1 MEIVTFNGWEEC
13 IRLQNELVDVI
24 LSTRFGPR
32 ILRYGFLDEENEFA
46 EIEEEQGKVGGDT
59 WRMYGGHRLWHAPE
73 ADPRTYYPDNES
85 LEWRELGDGVR
96 LTQPVERTTG
106 IQKEMDIRLSPV
118 GTHVRVLHRLYNR
131 NLWEVRLAP
140 WALSVMLPGGTAIL
154 PMPPRLPHTD
164 PAGLLP
170 VNSLAL
176 WPYTDLSDSRLIWGR
191 QYLLARQD
199 PIIKIAQKI
208 GAFIPGGWCAYAR
221 RGHLFIKRF
230 AVESGATYPDRGCN
244 VEVFINERFLELET
258 LGPLQTIPPQGFIEH
273 VEDWYLFRDV
283 PTPHNDAQVERHVLT
298 RIVETV
304 V

>member
-1 MEIVTFNGWEEC
+1 MEMVSFNGWQEC
-13 IRLQNELVDVI
+13 IRFHNELVDVVV
-24 LSTRFGPR
+24 STQFGPR

-46 EIEEEQGKVGGDT
+46 ELEEEQGKTGGEK

-73 ADPRTYYPDNES
+73 ADPRTYYPDNEP
-85 LEWRELGDGVR
+85 LEWRDVGDGVR
-96 LTQPVERTTG
+96 LIQPVERTTG
-106 IQKEMDIRLSPV
+106 IQKEMEIRLSPV
-118 GTHVRVLHRLYNR
+118 GTHVRVIHRLHNR
-131 NLWEVRLAP
+131 GLWDVRLAP

-154 PMPPRLPHTD
+154 PLPPRLAHTD
-164 PAGLLP
+164 PSALLP

-191 QYLLARQD
+191 QYILVRQD
-199 PIIKIAQKI
+199 PLIKIAQKI

-230 AVESGATYPDRGCN
+230 AVESGVLYPDRGCN
-244 VEVFINERFLELET
+244 VEVFTNERFLELET

>member
-1 MEIVTFNGWEEC
+1 MEIVSFNGWQQC
-13 IRLQNELVDVI
+13 IRLRNELVDVVI
-24 LSTRFGPR
+24 STVVGPR
-32 ILRYGFLDEENEFA
+32 ILRYGFLDEENEFG
-46 EIEEEQGKVGGDT
+46 EIEEEQGLTGGGE

-73 ADPRTYYPDNES
+73 ADPRTYYPDNEPI
-85 LEWRELGDGVR
+85 EWQDLGDGVR
-96 LTQPVERTTG
+96 VTQPVERTTG

-118 GTHVRVLHRLYNR
+118 GTHVRVIHRLYNR
-131 NLWEVRLAP
+131 GLWEVRFAP
-140 WALSVMLPGGTAIL
+140 WALSVMLAGGTAIL
-154 PMPPRLPHTD
+154 PMPPRMPHSD
-164 PAGLLP
+164 PAALLP

-191 QYLLARQD
+191 HYLLVRQD
-199 PIIKIAQKI
+199 PLIKIAQKI
-208 GAFIPGGWCAYAR
+208 GAYIPAGWCAYAR

-230 AVESGATYPDRGCN
+230 AVESAATYPDRGCN
-244 VEVFINERFLELET
+244 VEVFTNERFLELET
-258 LGPLQTIPPQGFIEH
+258 LGPLQAVPPQGFIEH

>member
-1 MEIVTFNGWEEC
+1 
-13 IRLQNELVDVI
+13 
-24 LSTRFGPR
+24 
-32 ILRYGFLDEENEFA
+32 LRYGFLDEENEFA
-46 EIEEEQGKVGGDT
+46 ELEEEQGKTGGEK

-73 ADPRTYYPDNES
+73 ADPRTYYPDNEP
-85 LEWRELGDGVR
+85 LEWRDMGDGVR
-96 LTQPVERTTG
+96 LIQPVERTTG
-106 IQKEMDIRLSPV
+106 IQKEMEIRLSPV
-118 GTHVRVLHRLYNR
+118 GTHVRVIHRLYNR
-131 NLWEVRLAP
+131 SLWEVRLAP

-154 PMPPRLPHTD
+154 PLPPRLAHTD
-164 PAGLLP
+164 PAALLP

-191 QYLLARQD
+191 QYILVRQD
-199 PIIKIAQKI
+199 PLIKIAQKI
-208 GAFIPGGWCAYAR
+208 GA
-221 RGHLFIKRF
+221 L
-230 AVESGATYPDRGCN
+230 YPDLGCN
-244 VEVFINERFLELET
+244 VEVFTNERFLELET